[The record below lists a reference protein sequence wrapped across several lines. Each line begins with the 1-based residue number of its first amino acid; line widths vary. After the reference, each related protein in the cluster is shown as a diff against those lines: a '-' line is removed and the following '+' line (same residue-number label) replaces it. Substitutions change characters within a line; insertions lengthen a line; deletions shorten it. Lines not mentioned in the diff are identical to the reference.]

1 MNFTSRIF
9 SSKTQSCVS
18 IIMAFIYYDFHAEFI
33 DTYLSGFLSLLFQMF
48 ESAVQQINLY
58 LADKY

>member
-1 MNFTSRIF
+1 
-9 SSKTQSCVS
+9 
-18 IIMAFIYYDFHAEFI
+18 MAFIYYDFHAEFI